1 MKVNKINNLNK
12 KIIIFGNGFS
22 GSCLAANA
30 IKFSSQIFVVSRTP
44 NKNTKDISYLDFND
58 FEKVSKHLDDAII
71 ISTAPPEN
79 NYQDP
84 ILSKYGT
91 CFKTINSSFG
101 YISSTSVYGEGTLY
115 ENSITKPNSLR
126 GKNRLLIEREWVNH
140 VKNVK
145 IFRSGGIYGKDRHP
159 MIKFLNGKLEVV
171 TKSAHYA
178 NRIHVEDLSK
188 IILLSFANNIP
199 SKLINVTDQNNVSA
213 LDAIEF
219 VTKELNLS
227 QPKPIHYKD
236 ANISEMAKSFF
247 ETSRVIRS
255 NVIKKEI
262 AYDYLYPDYKLA
274 LLELTKELL
283 DHRKDIKN

>member
-22 GSCLAANA
+22 GSYLAENA
-30 IKFSSQIFVVSRTP
+30 IKFSSEIFIVSRSP
-44 NKNTKDISYLDFND
+44 KKNSKNVSYLDFYD
-58 FEKVSKHLDDAII
+58 FEKVTKHLDDAII
-71 ISTAPPEN
+71 ISTAPPESK
-79 NYQDP
+79 YQDP

-91 CFKTINSSFG
+91 YFKSVNSSFG

-126 GKNRLLIEREWVNH
+126 GKNRLLIEREWINH
-140 VKNVK
+140 IKNVK
-145 IFRSGGIYGKDRHP
+145 IFRSGGIYGKNRHP
-159 MIKFLNGKLEVV
+159 MIKFLNGNLEVV
-171 TKSAHYA
+171 TKPAHYA
-178 NRIHVEDLSK
+178 NRIHVKDLSE
-188 IILLSFANNIP
+188 IILLSLVNNIP

-213 LDAIEF
+213 LDAIEY

-227 QPKPIHYKD
+227 KPKPVNYED

-247 ETSRVIRS
+247 ETSRIIRS

-262 AYDYLYPDYKLA
+262 AYNYLYPNYKLA
-274 LLELTKELL
+274 LLELTKEFL
-283 DHRKDIKN
+283 DHRKEIRN